1 MESIFFSS
9 PEEFRDWLEEH
20 HSTASECR
28 VGMWKKETGKPTLS
42 WSEAVDQA
50 LCYGWIDGRQ
60 NPIDG
65 FSWTIRF
72 TPRRPRSNWSLVN
85 LRKIE
90 ELTAQGLMRSAGITV
105 FEARDRDR
113 EEKPVA
119 EFEAAQLARFQAEP
133 RAWEWFSGQ
142 APSYRK
148 QAVHHVNRAKR
159 AETRERRLGQLIADS
174 LEGVRL
180 KPFRRPGT

>member
-1 MESIFFSS
+1 MEPIFFSS
-9 PEEFRDWLEEH
+9 PEEFRAWLEEQH
-20 HSTASECR
+20 ATASECQ
-28 VGMWKKETGKPTLS
+28 VGMWKKDSGKPTLS

-60 NPIDG
+60 NPIDD

-72 TPRRPRSNWSLVN
+72 SPRRPRSNWSLVN

-90 ELTAQGLMRSAGITV
+90 ELTAQGLMRPAGITV

-113 EEKPVA
+113 EENPA
-119 EFEAAQLARFQAEP
+119 SEFDAAQLARFQAEP
-133 RAWEWFSGQ
+133 KAWEWFSAQ

-148 QAVHHVNRAKR
+148 QAIHHVTGAKR
-159 AETRERRLGQLIADS
+159 PETRERRMDQLIADS
-174 LEGVRL
+174 LQAVRL

>member
-20 HSTASECR
+20 HATASECR

-60 NPIDG
+60 SPIDD
-65 FSWTIRF
+65 FSWSIRF
-72 TPRRPRSNWSLVN
+72 TPRRPRSNWSQVN

-90 ELTAQGLMRSAGITV
+90 KLTAQGLMRPT
-105 FEARDRDR
+105 
-113 EEKPVA
+113 
-119 EFEAAQLARFQAEP
+119 
-133 RAWEWFSGQ
+133 
-142 APSYRK
+142 
-148 QAVHHVNRAKR
+148 
-159 AETRERRLGQLIADS
+159 
-174 LEGVRL
+174 
-180 KPFRRPGT
+180 

>member
-1 MESIFFSS
+1 
-9 PEEFRDWLEEH
+9 
-20 HSTASECR
+20 
-28 VGMWKKETGKPTLS
+28 MWRKETGKPTLS

-60 NPIDG
+60 SPIDDFPG
-65 FSWTIRF
+65 RSGS
-72 TPRRPRSNWSLVN
+72 PRGRPRSNWSLVN

-90 ELTAQGLMRSAGITV
+90 ELTAQGLMRPAGTAV
-105 FEARDRDR
+105 FEACDRDR
-113 EEKPVA
+113 EEKPVM

-148 QAVHHVNRAKR
+148 QAVHHVTSAKR
-159 AETRERRLGQLIADS
+159 DETASGGWTS
-174 LEGVRL
+174 
-180 KPFRRPGT
+180 

>member
-1 MESIFFSS
+1 MELIFFSS
-9 PEEFRDWLEEH
+9 PEEFREWLEEH
-20 HSTASECR
+20 HATAAECR
-28 VGMWKKETGKPTLS
+28 VGMWKKETGKPSLS

-60 NPIDG
+60 DPIDD

-72 TPRRPRSNWSLVN
+72 TPRRPRSNWSQVN

-90 ELTAQGLMRSAGITV
+90 ELTAKGLMRPAGIAV

-113 EEKPVA
+113 EENLFA
-119 EFEAAQLARFQAEP
+119 DFDAAQLARFQSEP
-133 RAWEWFSGQ
+133 LAWEWFSVQ

-148 QAVHHVNRAKR
+148 SAVHHVTSAKR
-159 AETRERRLGQLIADS
+159 AETREQRMDQLIADS
-174 LEGVRL
+174 LERVKL
-180 KPFRRPGT
+180 KQFRRP

>member
-1 MESIFFSS
+1 
-9 PEEFRDWLEEH
+9 
-20 HSTASECR
+20 
-28 VGMWKKETGKPTLS
+28 MWRKGTGKPTLS

-60 NPIDG
+60 SPIDDV
-65 FSWTIRF
+65 SWTIRF

-90 ELTAQGLMRSAGITV
+90 ELTAQGLMRPVGTAV

-113 EEKPVA
+113 EEKLVL
-119 EFEAAQLARFQAEP
+119 EFEAPQLARFQAEP

-148 QAVHHVNRAKR
+148 QAVHHVTSAQR
-159 AETRERRLGQLIADS
+159 AETRERRLDQLIADS

>member
-1 MESIFFSS
+1 MESTFFSS

-20 HSTASECR
+20 HATASECR
-28 VGMWKKETGKPTLS
+28 VGMWKKGTGKPTLS

-60 NPIDG
+60 SPIDD

-72 TPRRPRSNWSLVN
+72 TPRRPRSNWSQVN

-90 ELTAQGLMRSAGITV
+90 ELTAQGLMRPAGIAV

-113 EEKPVA
+113 EEKPFW

-148 QAVHHVNRAKR
+148 SAIHHVISAKR
-159 AETRERRLGQLIADS
+159 DETRERRLDQLIADS